1 MTNVCGQPLGMEDG
15 SIPDDRI
22 TASSSYL
29 DVREDA
35 PGNCLPSNG
44 RLNKPGIGR
53 VVGGWCAGSPLS
65 ILKWFQV
72 DLGERLQVEGVIL
85 QGLTDPLNVWSAR
98 VESYQVQYSDVQ
110 GSSWHYVLQTSSGVH
125 KVREHPFL

>member
-1 MTNVCGQPLGMEDG
+1 MEDG

-22 TASSSYL
+22 TASGSFDL
-29 DVREDA
+29 RENA

-53 VVGGWCAGSPLS
+53 VVGGWCAKTTLVPRLE
-65 ILKWFQV
+65 WFQV